1 VVLLALGFVAYLVA
15 PFVLP
20 GQTGSS
26 GQGELTDDFPTSVSA
41 VGDDERTRTLQVA
54 GEAGT
59 EVSLD
64 GITPGQ
70 RLVVTG
76 SGFDASLGIYVAICQ
91 IPDSP
96 FTKPGP
102 CLGGVPELEG
112 ESGGEGA
119 IEWAPSNW
127 INQDWAWRLFG
138 ARSYDDSDAGTFTAY
153 IVVPE
158 AVDESAN
165 CVDNACG
172 LFTRNDHTALDNRI
186 QDVYLPVR
194 FAQ

>member
-1 VVLLALGFVAYLVA
+1 MLALGFVAYLVA

-96 FTKPGP
+96 STKPGP

-127 INQDWAWRLFG
+127 INEDWAWRLFG
-138 ARSYDDSDAGTFTAY
+138 ARSYDDSNAGTFTAY

-158 AVDESAN
+158 AIDESGN
-165 CVDNACG
+165 CVDNPCG
-172 LFTRNDHTALDNRI
+172 LYTRNDHTALDNRI
-186 QDVYLPVR
+186 QDVYLPLR